1 MTSQVSGELSR
12 LKLAAWP
19 TVRKEQAP
27 RLTLSFDERADC
39 VFIMTP
45 SLFGHSV
52 SRASG
57 SGGFIPSVQS
67 VMCVFLPRYTEESGA
82 LRLEDHLT
90 AATRFSH

>member
-1 MTSQVSGELSR
+1 MTSQVSGELNR

-52 SRASG
+52 SRAAVWRLHS
-57 SGGFIPSVQS
+57 ICSVS
-67 VMCVFLPRYTEESGA
+67 DVCVS
-82 LRLEDHLT
+82 
-90 AATRFSH
+90 ATLH